1 MSSATE
7 WHRAGIAVSGVT
19 LVLAIAAGI
28 HFIAPARATRADI
41 SPSTALTTLPAVA
54 AAAPTLV
61 PSTLVP
67 PTFEEA
73 VIEPL
78 QRARPLRLRVSFLP
92 HVERVRPGTTA
103 GDSLEP
109 SRGADEPMLAA
120 PLVASLEVPEG
131 GLLLVEPMHI
141 PVSAE
146 FVEPALPTV
155 ASVSEPDGDAVA
167 RVARQRDP
175 VAAAFVTAGS
185 AVAGGFRSAGRA
197 LKRAF

>member
-1 MSSATE
+1 MSGASE

-19 LVLAIAAGI
+19 LVLTIAAGI
-28 HFIAPARATRADI
+28 HFIAPARSTRADI
-41 SPSTALTTLPAVA
+41 SPSTAMTTLPPVT
-54 AAAPTLV
+54 AAAP
-61 PSTLVP
+61 TLVP

-73 VIEPL
+73 AIEALRP
-78 QRARPLRLRVSFLP
+78 ARPLRLRVSFPL
-92 HVERVRPGTTA
+92 HVERTQPGTAA

-120 PLVASLEVPEG
+120 PLVASLEVPEE

-141 PVSAE
+141 PVNAE

-155 ASVSEPDGDAVA
+155 ATDSEPDADAA
-167 RVARQRDP
+167 ERVARQRDP